1 MTHRSTDSSAYN
13 RNSLNDFN
21 SWGSVDT
28 VSYGELTEKSAHLQ
42 LRKSKF
48 GATAAICVSVLLCIT
63 LLLTGLLSREELVV
77 LSEQTRVLQ
86 QEISELKEQQIKL
99 KIRHAE
105 MFPLEETE
113 KYAVEVLG
121 MQKPGPGQLCA
132 VEIDQATQLL
142 QSDTNNKRDILSLI
156 REYFPG

>member
-28 VSYGELTEKSAHLQ
+28 ISYGELTEKSTHLQ

-132 VEIDQATQLL
+132 VEIDQATQHL
-142 QSDTNNKRDILSLI
+142 QSETNNKRDILSLI